1 MDNTKQAVLSIATG
15 MRGLERGI
23 ERAGVNIRVAAYVE
37 IEAFIIANLV
47 AEMEVGNLAPSPV
60 WANIKTFPSEMFRGK
75 IHGITAGYP
84 CQPFSNAGER
94 AGTEDPRHI
103 FPDILRVIKSVKP
116 LWCFFE
122 NVEGHLSLGYG
133 EVYRSLRDLGY
144 TVEAGIFSAE
154 EAGAPHQRRRLFI
167 LATLANTISNRGETG
182 GSKKT
187 FGIEGDASE
196 FINSGFELD
205 DTKFQR
211 LERHIDRDK
220 DSEEW
225 KDKERSVTKTSRWP
239 AKPGQEQYDW
249 EEPRTVTKKEL
260 ESRLGSTTYGYNF
273 REDLLRMYGN
283 AVVEQTAE
291 IAWIDLWE
299 KINKNYELNKARI

>member
-1 MDNTKQAVLSIATG
+1 M
-15 MRGLERGI
+15 
-23 ERAGVNIRVAAYVE
+23 
-37 IEAFIIANLV
+37 
-47 AEMEVGNLAPSPV
+47 
-60 WANIKTFPSEMFRGK
+60 
-75 IHGITAGYP
+75 
-84 CQPFSNAGER
+84 
-94 AGTEDPRHI
+94 
-103 FPDILRVIKSVKP
+103 
-116 LWCFFE
+116 
-122 NVEGHLSLGYG
+122 
-133 EVYRSLRDLGY
+133 
-144 TVEAGIFSAE
+144 
-154 EAGAPHQRRRLFI
+154 
-167 LATLANTISNRGETG
+167 
-182 GSKKT
+182 
-187 FGIEGDASE
+187 
-196 FINSGFELD
+196 D